1 MKYMSLGEAETK
13 RQKAIEMLRRL
24 GNDEAASEFEG
35 TTPEKYAQRKDAQ
48 LLENPFRRNTMA
60 QRRKTIVELE
70 AEVGDLQDQLGDLE
84 EENENLQDQLNQIA
98 GIAGGEG
105 EGEEDEASDEDDE
118 RD

>member
-1 MKYMSLGEAETK
+1 MKYLSRGEAETK
-13 RQKAIEMLRRL
+13 RQNAVELLRRF

-98 GIAGGEG
+98 GIAGGED
-105 EGEEDEASDEDDE
+105 ESEEDEASDEDDE